1 MKLKKLSLR
10 QLFSNTKFLVVFS
23 ILVAFIFWIV
33 VALEYAPVIENE
45 IKDIPVKIDMNN
57 SVPDKLGL
65 QIFGQSNYTINITV
79 RGNRYIVGG
88 DLLTADDF
96 EATAQ
101 TAYVDSAGKH
111 SLVVKVTAKDANADY
126 EIISKSTDYIEVYFD
141 KYAEKEVEV
150 TPRIISELDD
160 YTADDY
166 MFDKA
171 DIIYE
176 TKTVKVSGAQ
186 TEVNSITAAY
196 ADIPIEKKLTQSETI
211 DASVVL
217 SNGSNL
223 DSKYVKINGESRLT
237 VPVTLPVY
245 KMQTSAV
252 SVSFKNTPSDYINSP
267 LLYSISPS
275 RVRVAVLQNGSD
287 TTNSLEIGTIDFAN
301 ITPSNGSFTFLA
313 SNVKTAK
320 FLDGTTSFNVEVN
333 TDGLSTK
340 KLEPNINSIMITG
353 GSGVSAGNV
362 DLSSIGSVTVVG
374 TQTALASV
382 NANMLE
388 VNINLTNIKLEE
400 GENTVPVTVTL
411 KNSKNCWVS
420 GSYSAVIVQ
429 N

>member
-1 MKLKKLSLR
+1 MKFKKLSLR

-65 QIFGQSNYTINITV
+65 QIFGQSDYTINVTV

-217 SNGSNL
+217 SNGSDL
-223 DSKYVKINGESRLT
+223 ESKYVKINGESRLT

-301 ITPSNGSFTFLA
+301 ITPSNSSFTFLA

-320 FLDGTTSFNVEVN
+320 FLDGTTSFSVEVN

-388 VNINLTNIKLEE
+388 VNINLANIKLEE

>member
-1 MKLKKLSLR
+1 MKAKKLSLR

-23 ILVAFIFWIV
+23 IVVAFIFWIV
-33 VALEYAPVIENE
+33 VALEYAPVVENE

-65 QIFGQSNYTINITV
+65 QIFGQSDYTINVTV

-126 EIISKSTDYIEVYFD
+126 EIVSKSADYIEVFFD

-171 DIIYE
+171 DIIYD

-217 SNGSNL
+217 SNGSDL
-223 DSKYVKINGESRLT
+223 DSKYVKINGESNLKI
-237 VPVTLPVY
+237 PVTLPVY

-267 LLYSISPS
+267 LVYSISPS

-287 TTNSLEIGTIDFAN
+287 TTNSLEIGSIDFTQ

-320 FLDGTTSFNVEVN
+320 FLDGTSSFSVEVN

-340 KLEPNINSIMITG
+340 TLEPGINSIMITG

-362 DLSSIGSVTVVG
+362 ELDSIGQITVVG
-374 TQTALASV
+374 TQTALKSV
-382 NANMLE
+382 NADMLE
-388 VNINLTNIKLEE
+388 ISINLTNTKLEE
-400 GENTVPVTVTL
+400 GENSVPVTVTL

-420 GSYSAVIVQ
+420 GSYTAVIIQ

>member
-65 QIFGQSNYTINITV
+65 QIFGQSDYTINVTV

-196 ADIPIEKKLTQSETI
+196 ANIPIEKKLTQSETI

-217 SNGSNL
+217 SNGSDL

-301 ITPSNGSFTFLA
+301 ITPSNSSFTFLA

-374 TQTALASV
+374 TQTALTSV

>member
-65 QIFGQSNYTINITV
+65 QIFGQSDYTINVTV

-111 SLVVKVTAKDANADY
+111 SLVVKVTAKDTNADY

-217 SNGSNL
+217 SNGSDL

-320 FLDGTTSFNVEVN
+320 FLDGTTSFSVEVN

-362 DLSSIGSVTVVG
+362 DLSSIGSITVVG

>member
-65 QIFGQSNYTINITV
+65 QIFGQSDYTINVTV

-111 SLVVKVTAKDANADY
+111 SLVVKVTAKDTNADY

-176 TKTVKVSGAQ
+176 TKAVKVSGAQ

-217 SNGSNL
+217 SNGSDL

-267 LLYSISPS
+267 LLYGISPS

-320 FLDGTTSFNVEVN
+320 FLDGTTSFSVEVN

-362 DLSSIGSVTVVG
+362 DLSSIGSITVVG

>member
-65 QIFGQSNYTINITV
+65 QIFGQSDYTINVTV

-217 SNGSNL
+217 SNGSDL

-301 ITPSNGSFTFLA
+301 ITPSNGNFTFLA

-320 FLDGTTSFNVEVN
+320 FLDGTTSFSVEVN
-333 TDGLSTK
+333 TDRLSTK

>member
-10 QLFSNTKFLVVFS
+10 KLFSNTKFLVVFS

-65 QIFGQSNYTINITV
+65 QIFGQSDYTINVTV

-223 DSKYVKINGESRLT
+223 DSKYVKINGESSLT

-320 FLDGTTSFNVEVN
+320 FLDGTTSFSVEVN
-333 TDGLSTK
+333 TDRLSTK

>member
-1 MKLKKLSLR
+1 MKAKKLSLR

-23 ILVAFIFWIV
+23 IVVAFIFWIV
-33 VALEYAPVIENE
+33 VALEYAPVVENE

-65 QIFGQSNYTINITV
+65 QIFGQSDYTINVTV

-126 EIISKSTDYIEVYFD
+126 EIVSKSADYIEVFFD

-171 DIIYE
+171 DIIYD

-217 SNGSNL
+217 SNGSDL
-223 DSKYVKINGESRLT
+223 DSKYVKINGESNLKI
-237 VPVTLPVY
+237 PVTLPVY

-267 LLYSISPS
+267 LVYSISPS

-287 TTNSLEIGTIDFAN
+287 TTNSLEIGSIDFTQ

-320 FLDGTTSFNVEVN
+320 FLDGTSSFSVEVN

-340 KLEPNINSIMITG
+340 TLEPDINSIMITG

-362 DLSSIGSVTVVG
+362 ELDSIGRITVVG
-374 TQTALASV
+374 TQTALNSV
-382 NANMLE
+382 NADMLE
-388 VNINLTNIKLEE
+388 ISINLTNTKLEE

-420 GSYSAVIVQ
+420 GSYTAVIIQ

>member
-65 QIFGQSNYTINITV
+65 QIFGQSDYSINVTV

-223 DSKYVKINGESRLT
+223 DSKYVKINGESSLT

-333 TDGLSTK
+333 TDRLSTK

>member
-1 MKLKKLSLR
+1 MKAKKLSLR

-23 ILVAFIFWIV
+23 IVVAFIFWIV
-33 VALEYAPVIENE
+33 VALEYAPVVENE

-65 QIFGQSNYTINITV
+65 QIFGQSDYTINVTV

-126 EIISKSTDYIEVYFD
+126 EIVSKSADYIEVFFD

-171 DIIYE
+171 DIIYD

-217 SNGSNL
+217 SNGNDL
-223 DSKYVKINGESRLT
+223 DSKYVKINGESNLKI
-237 VPVTLPVY
+237 PVTLPVY

-267 LLYSISPS
+267 LVYSISPS

-287 TTNSLEIGTIDFAN
+287 TTNSLEIGSIDFTQV
-301 ITPSNGSFTFLA
+301 TPSNGSFTFLA

-320 FLDGTTSFNVEVN
+320 FLDGTSSFSVEVN

-340 KLEPNINSIMITG
+340 TLEPGINSIMITG
-353 GSGVSAGNV
+353 GSGISAGNV
-362 DLSSIGSVTVVG
+362 ELDSIGQITVVG
-374 TQTALASV
+374 TQTALKSV

-388 VNINLTNIKLEE
+388 ISINLTNTKLEE
-400 GENTVPVTVTL
+400 GENSVPVTVTL

-420 GSYSAVIVQ
+420 GSYTAVIIQ

>member
-65 QIFGQSNYTINITV
+65 QIFGQSDYTINVTV

-196 ADIPIEKKLTQSETI
+196 ANIPIEKKLTQSETI

-217 SNGSNL
+217 SNGSDL

-301 ITPSNGSFTFLA
+301 ITPSNGSFTFIA

-340 KLEPNINSIMITG
+340 KLEANINSIMITG

>member
-65 QIFGQSNYTINITV
+65 QIFGQSDYTINVTV

-217 SNGSNL
+217 SNGSDL

-301 ITPSNGSFTFLA
+301 ITPSNSSFTFLA

-320 FLDGTTSFNVEVN
+320 FLDGTTSFSVEVN
-333 TDGLSTK
+333 TDRLSTK

-374 TQTALASV
+374 TQTALTSV

>member
-65 QIFGQSNYTINITV
+65 QIFGQSDYTINVTV

-196 ADIPIEKKLTQSETI
+196 ANIPIEKKLTQSETI

-217 SNGSNL
+217 SNGSDL

-374 TQTALASV
+374 TQTALTSV

>member
-1 MKLKKLSLR
+1 MKAKKLSLR

-23 ILVAFIFWIV
+23 IVVAFIFWIV
-33 VALEYAPVIENE
+33 VALEYAPVVENE

-65 QIFGQSNYTINITV
+65 QIFGQSDYTINVTV

-126 EIISKSTDYIEVYFD
+126 EIVSKSADYIEVFFD

-171 DIIYE
+171 DIIYD

-217 SNGSNL
+217 SNGNDL
-223 DSKYVKINGESRLT
+223 DSKYVKINGESNLKI
-237 VPVTLPVY
+237 PVTLPVY

-267 LLYSISPS
+267 LVYSISPS

-287 TTNSLEIGTIDFAN
+287 TTNSLEIGSIDFTQ

-320 FLDGTTSFNVEVN
+320 FLDGTSSFSVEVN

-340 KLEPNINSIMITG
+340 TLEPGINSIMITG

-362 DLSSIGSVTVVG
+362 ELDSIGQISVVG
-374 TQTALASV
+374 TQTALKSV

-388 VNINLTNIKLEE
+388 ISINLTNTKLEE
-400 GENTVPVTVTL
+400 GENSVPVTVTL

-420 GSYSAVIVQ
+420 GSYTAVIIQ

>member
-1 MKLKKLSLR
+1 MKFKKFSLR

-65 QIFGQSNYTINITV
+65 QIFGQSDYTINVTV

-217 SNGSNL
+217 SNGSDL
-223 DSKYVKINGESRLT
+223 ESKYVKINGESRLT

-301 ITPSNGSFTFLA
+301 ITPSNSSFTFLA

-320 FLDGTTSFNVEVN
+320 FLDGTTSFSVEVN

-388 VNINLTNIKLEE
+388 VNINLANIKLEE

>member
-65 QIFGQSNYTINITV
+65 QIFGQSDYTINVTV

-111 SLVVKVTAKDANADY
+111 SLVVKVTAKDANTDY

-196 ADIPIEKKLTQSETI
+196 ANIPIEKKLTQSETI

-217 SNGSNL
+217 SNGSDL

>member
-65 QIFGQSNYTINITV
+65 QIFGQSDYTINVTV

-223 DSKYVKINGESRLT
+223 DSKYLKINGESSLT

-320 FLDGTTSFNVEVN
+320 FLDGTTSFSVEVN

>member
-65 QIFGQSNYTINITV
+65 QIFGQSDYTINVTV

-111 SLVVKVTAKDANADY
+111 SLVVKVTAKDTNADY

-217 SNGSNL
+217 SNGSDL

-320 FLDGTTSFNVEVN
+320 FLDGTTSFSVEVN

-340 KLEPNINSIMITG
+340 KLEPKINSIMITG

>member
-65 QIFGQSNYTINITV
+65 QIFGQSDYTINVTV

-196 ADIPIEKKLTQSETI
+196 ANIPIEKKLTQSETI

-217 SNGSNL
+217 SNGSDL

-320 FLDGTTSFNVEVN
+320 FLDGTTSFSVEVN

>member
-65 QIFGQSNYTINITV
+65 QIFGQSDYTINITV

-301 ITPSNGSFTFLA
+301 ITPSNSSFTFLA

-320 FLDGTTSFNVEVN
+320 FLDGTTSFSVEVN

>member
-1 MKLKKLSLR
+1 MKAKKLSLR

-23 ILVAFIFWIV
+23 IVVAFIFWIV
-33 VALEYAPVIENE
+33 VALEYAPVVENE

-65 QIFGQSNYTINITV
+65 QIFGQSDYTINVTV

-126 EIISKSTDYIEVYFD
+126 EIVSKSADYIEVFFD

-171 DIIYE
+171 DIIYD

-186 TEVNSITAAY
+186 TEVKSITAAY

-217 SNGSNL
+217 SNGSDL
-223 DSKYVKINGESRLT
+223 DSKYVKINGESNLKI
-237 VPVTLPVY
+237 PVTLPVY

-267 LLYSISPS
+267 LVYSISPS

-287 TTNSLEIGTIDFAN
+287 TTNSLEIGSIDFTQ

-320 FLDGTTSFNVEVN
+320 FLDGTSSFSVEVN

-340 KLEPNINSIMITG
+340 TLEPGINSIMITG
-353 GSGVSAGNV
+353 GSGISAGNV
-362 DLSSIGSVTVVG
+362 ELDSIGQITVVG
-374 TQTALASV
+374 TQTALKSV

-388 VNINLTNIKLEE
+388 ISINLTNTKLEE
-400 GENTVPVTVTL
+400 GENSVPVTVTL

-420 GSYSAVIVQ
+420 GSYTAVIIQ

>member
-65 QIFGQSNYTINITV
+65 QIFGQSDYTINVTV

-217 SNGSNL
+217 SNGSDL

-320 FLDGTTSFNVEVN
+320 FLDGTTSFSVEVN

-362 DLSSIGSVTVVG
+362 YLSSIGSVTVVG
-374 TQTALASV
+374 TQTALARV

>member
-10 QLFSNTKFLVVFS
+10 KLLSNTKFLVVFS

-65 QIFGQSNYTINITV
+65 QIFGQSDYTINVTV

-217 SNGSNL
+217 SNGSDL

-301 ITPSNGSFTFLA
+301 ITPSNSSFTFLA

-320 FLDGTTSFNVEVN
+320 FLDGTTSFSVEVN

>member
-1 MKLKKLSLR
+1 MKAKKLSLR

-23 ILVAFIFWIV
+23 IVIAFIFWIV
-33 VALEYAPVIENE
+33 VALEYAPVVENE

-65 QIFGQSNYTINITV
+65 QIFGQSDYTINVTV

-126 EIISKSTDYIEVYFD
+126 EIVSKSADYIEVFFD

-171 DIIYE
+171 DIIYD

-217 SNGSNL
+217 SNGSDL
-223 DSKYVKINGESRLT
+223 DSKYVKINGESNLKI
-237 VPVTLPVY
+237 PVTLPVY

-267 LLYSISPS
+267 LVYSISPS

-287 TTNSLEIGTIDFAN
+287 TTNSLEIGSIDFTQ

-320 FLDGTTSFNVEVN
+320 FLDGTSSFSVEVN

-340 KLEPNINSIMITG
+340 TLEPGINSIMITG

-362 DLSSIGSVTVVG
+362 ELDSIGQITVVG
-374 TQTALASV
+374 TQTALKSV

-388 VNINLTNIKLEE
+388 ISINLTNIKLEE
-400 GENTVPVTVTL
+400 GENSVPVTVTL

-420 GSYSAVIVQ
+420 GSYTAVIIQ

>member
-23 ILVAFIFWIV
+23 IFVAFIFWIV

-65 QIFGQSNYTINITV
+65 QIFGQSDYTINVTV

-217 SNGSNL
+217 SNGSDL

-320 FLDGTTSFNVEVN
+320 FLDGTTSFSVEVN

-362 DLSSIGSVTVVG
+362 DLNSIGSVTVVG

>member
-65 QIFGQSNYTINITV
+65 QIFGQSDYTINVTV

-217 SNGSNL
+217 SNGSDL

-301 ITPSNGSFTFLA
+301 ITPSNSSFTFLA

>member
-65 QIFGQSNYTINITV
+65 QIFGQSDYTINVTV

-217 SNGSNL
+217 SNGSDL

-237 VPVTLPVY
+237 VPVMLPVY

-320 FLDGTTSFNVEVN
+320 FLDGTTSFSVEVN

>member
-23 ILVAFIFWIV
+23 IFVAFIFWIV

-65 QIFGQSNYTINITV
+65 QIFGQSDYTINVTV

-217 SNGSNL
+217 SNGSDL

-388 VNINLTNIKLEE
+388 VNINLTSIKLEE

>member
-65 QIFGQSNYTINITV
+65 QIFGQSDYTINVTV

-111 SLVVKVTAKDANADY
+111 SLVVKVTAKDTNADY

-217 SNGSNL
+217 SNGSDL

-320 FLDGTTSFNVEVN
+320 FLDGTTSFSVEVN

-400 GENTVPVTVTL
+400 GENTVPVNVTL

>member
-1 MKLKKLSLR
+1 MKAKKLSLR

-23 ILVAFIFWIV
+23 IIVAFIFWIV
-33 VALEYAPVIENE
+33 VALEYAPVVENE

-65 QIFGQSNYTINITV
+65 QIFGQSDYTINVTV

-126 EIISKSTDYIEVYFD
+126 EIVSKSADYIEVFFD

-166 MFDKA
+166 MFYKA
-171 DIIYE
+171 DIIYD

-217 SNGSNL
+217 SNGSDLN
-223 DSKYVKINGESRLT
+223 SKYVKINGESNLKI
-237 VPVTLPVY
+237 PVTLPVY

-267 LLYSISPS
+267 LVYSISPS

-287 TTNSLEIGTIDFAN
+287 TTNSLEIGSIDFTQ

-320 FLDGTTSFNVEVN
+320 FLDGTSSFSVEVN
-333 TDGLSTK
+333 TDGLSK
-340 KLEPNINSIMITG
+340 KTLEPGINSIMITG

-362 DLSSIGSVTVVG
+362 ELDSIGQITVVG
-374 TQTALASV
+374 TQTALKSV

-388 VNINLTNIKLEE
+388 ISINLTNTKLEE

-420 GSYSAVIVQ
+420 GSYTAVIIQ

>member
-1 MKLKKLSLR
+1 MKAKKLSLR

-23 ILVAFIFWIV
+23 IVVAFIFWIV
-33 VALEYAPVIENE
+33 VALEYAPVVENE

-65 QIFGQSNYTINITV
+65 QIFGQSDYTINVTV

-126 EIISKSTDYIEVYFD
+126 EIVSKSADYIEVFFD

-171 DIIYE
+171 DIIYD

-217 SNGSNL
+217 SNGSDLN
-223 DSKYVKINGESRLT
+223 SKYVKINGESNLKI
-237 VPVTLPVY
+237 PVTLPVY

-267 LLYSISPS
+267 LVYSISPS

-287 TTNSLEIGTIDFAN
+287 TTNSLEIGSIDFTQ

-320 FLDGTTSFNVEVN
+320 FLDGTSSFSVEVN

-340 KLEPNINSIMITG
+340 TLEPGINSIMITG

-362 DLSSIGSVTVVG
+362 ELDSIGQITVVG
-374 TQTALASV
+374 TQTALKSV

-388 VNINLTNIKLEE
+388 ISINLTNTKLEE

-420 GSYSAVIVQ
+420 GSYTAVIIQ

>member
-65 QIFGQSNYTINITV
+65 QIFGQSDYTINITV

-217 SNGSNL
+217 SNGSDL

-320 FLDGTTSFNVEVN
+320 FLDGTTSFSVEVN

>member
-1 MKLKKLSLR
+1 
-10 QLFSNTKFLVVFS
+10 
-23 ILVAFIFWIV
+23 
-33 VALEYAPVIENE
+33 
-45 IKDIPVKIDMNN
+45 MNN

-65 QIFGQSNYTINITV
+65 QIFGQSDYTINITV

-126 EIISKSTDYIEVYFD
+126 EIVSKSADYIEVFFD

-171 DIIYE
+171 DIIYD

-217 SNGSNL
+217 SNGSDL
-223 DSKYVKINGESRLT
+223 DSKYVKINGESNLKI
-237 VPVTLPVY
+237 PVTLPVY

-267 LLYSISPS
+267 LVYSISPS

-287 TTNSLEIGTIDFAN
+287 TTNSLEIGSIDFTQ

-320 FLDGTTSFNVEVN
+320 FLDGTSSFSVEVN

-340 KLEPNINSIMITG
+340 TLEPGINSIMITG
-353 GSGVSAGNV
+353 GSGISAGNV
-362 DLSSIGSVTVVG
+362 ELDSIGQITVVG
-374 TQTALASV
+374 TQTALKSV

-388 VNINLTNIKLEE
+388 ISINLTNTKLEE
-400 GENTVPVTVTL
+400 GENSVPVTVTL

-420 GSYSAVIVQ
+420 GSYTAVIIQ

>member
-1 MKLKKLSLR
+1 MKAKKLSLR

-23 ILVAFIFWIV
+23 IVVAFIFWIV
-33 VALEYAPVIENE
+33 VALEYAPVVENE

-65 QIFGQSNYTINITV
+65 QIFGQSDYTINVTV

-126 EIISKSTDYIEVYFD
+126 EIVSKSADYIEVFFD

-171 DIIYE
+171 DIIYD

-217 SNGSNL
+217 SNGNDL
-223 DSKYVKINGESRLT
+223 DSKYVKINGESNLKI
-237 VPVTLPVY
+237 PVTLPVY

-267 LLYSISPS
+267 LVYSISPS

-287 TTNSLEIGTIDFAN
+287 TTNSLEIGSIDFTQ

-320 FLDGTTSFNVEVN
+320 FLDGTSSFSVEVN

-340 KLEPNINSIMITG
+340 TLEPGINSIMITG

-362 DLSSIGSVTVVG
+362 ELDSIGQITVVG
-374 TQTALASV
+374 TQTALNSV
-382 NANMLE
+382 NADMLE
-388 VNINLTNIKLEE
+388 ISINLTNTKLEE

-420 GSYSAVIVQ
+420 GSYTAVIIQ

>member
-23 ILVAFIFWIV
+23 IFVAFIFWIV

-65 QIFGQSNYTINITV
+65 QIFGQSDYTINVTV

-217 SNGSNL
+217 SNGSDL

-267 LLYSISPS
+267 LLYNISPS

-301 ITPSNGSFTFLA
+301 ITPSNSSFTFLA

>member
-65 QIFGQSNYTINITV
+65 QIFGQSDYAINVTV

-217 SNGSNL
+217 SNGSDI

-252 SVSFKNTPSDYINSP
+252 SVSFKNIPSDYINSP

-301 ITPSNGSFTFLA
+301 ITPSNSSFTFLA

-320 FLDGTTSFNVEVN
+320 FLDGTTSFSVEVN

>member
-65 QIFGQSNYTINITV
+65 QIFGQSDYTINVTV

-217 SNGSNL
+217 SNGSDL

-301 ITPSNGSFTFLA
+301 ITPSNSSFTFLA

-320 FLDGTTSFNVEVN
+320 FLDGTTSFSVEVN

-374 TQTALASV
+374 TQTALKSV

-388 VNINLTNIKLEE
+388 VNINLANIKLEE

>member
-1 MKLKKLSLR
+1 MKFKKLSLR

-23 ILVAFIFWIV
+23 IVVAFIFWIV
-33 VALEYAPVIENE
+33 VALEYAPVVENE

-65 QIFGQSNYTINITV
+65 QIFGQSDYTINVTV
-79 RGNRYIVGG
+79 KGNRYIVGG

-96 EATAQ
+96 DATAQ

-111 SLVVKVTAKDANADY
+111 SLLVKVTAKDANADY
-126 EIISKSTDYIEVYFD
+126 EIVSKSTDYIEVFFD

-150 TPRIISELDD
+150 SPRIVSELDD

-166 MFDKA
+166 MFDKD

-176 TKTVKVSGAQ
+176 TKTVKISGAQ
-186 TEVNSITAAY
+186 TEVNSVTAAY
-196 ADIPIEKKLTQSETI
+196 ADIPIEKKLIQSETI

-217 SNGSNL
+217 SNGSDM
-223 DSKYVKINGESRLT
+223 DSKYIKINGESSLSI
-237 VPVTLPVY
+237 PVTLPVY
-245 KMQTSAV
+245 KMQTTAV
-252 SVSFKNTPSDYINSP
+252 SVTFKNTPSDYINNP
-267 LLYSISPS
+267 PVYTVSPS

-287 TTNSLEIGTIDFAN
+287 TTNSLEIGTIDFAR

-313 SNVKTAK
+313 SNIKTAK

-333 TDGLSTK
+333 TDGLSSKT
-340 KLEPNINSIMITG
+340 LEPGINSIMITG

-362 DLSSIGSVTVVG
+362 DLDSIGSVTVVG
-374 TQTALASV
+374 TQTALKSV
-382 NANMLE
+382 TADMLE
-388 VNINLTNIKLEE
+388 VSINLTNTTLEE
-400 GENTVPVTVTL
+400 GENTVPVTVSI
-411 KNSKNCWVS
+411 KNSKNCWVA
-420 GSYSAVIVQ
+420 GSYTATIVQ